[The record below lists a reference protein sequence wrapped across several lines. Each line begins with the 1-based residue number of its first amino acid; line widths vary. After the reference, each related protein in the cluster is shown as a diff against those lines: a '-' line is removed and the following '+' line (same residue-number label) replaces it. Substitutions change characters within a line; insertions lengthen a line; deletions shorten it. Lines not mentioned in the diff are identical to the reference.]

1 MKRKFQIFFIYS
13 LLFIITALLYNE
25 RMLDIKFIRE
35 NKEIVKEGAKK
46 KLIDIDIEKLVG
58 LDDERLK
65 QLKEVE
71 DLRSEINRVSNDI
84 ATEKDTIKRNQ
95 LIEEMR
101 SVKEDIKQKEEK
113 LKATME
119 EWQKL
124 MLQVPNVTS
133 PDVPVGSDESRNVV
147 IRSWGEKPVFDFKP
161 KEHYEIGEKL
171 GIIDNVTAAEVSGA
185 RFTYLKGD
193 LVLMQFA
200 LLNLLLETLTNAEIL
215 EKIAKDKNL
224 NINAKPFIPIIPP
237 FMVKPNVYLKM
248 ARLDPKEDKYYLG
261 ADDMYL
267 IGSAEHSLGPMHMNQ
282 IIDEKQMPIRYV
294 GYSPAFRKE
303 AGTYGKDTKGILR
316 MHQFEKLEMETF
328 CLPENSIQEQE
339 FLVAIQEYFLQ
350 MLKLPYQVV
359 MICTGDMGKPD
370 FRQIDINTWMPGQNA
385 YRETHTADLMTSFQ
399 SRRLNTK
406 VKRTDGKTELVHMN
420 DATIC
425 AMGRTLI
432 AIIENYQQADGT
444 VKIPEVLKKYMGGK
458 EFIK

>member
-1 MKRKFQIFFIYS
+1 
-13 LLFIITALLYNE
+13 
-25 RMLDIKFIRE
+25 MLDIKFIRE
-35 NKEIVKEGAKK
+35 NKEIVQEGAKK
-46 KLIDIDIEKLVG
+46 KFVDVDIEKLIA
-58 LDDERLK
+58 LDSERLK

-71 DLRSEINRVSNDI
+71 DLRSEVNRVSNDV
-84 ATEKDTIKRNQ
+84 ATEKDSVKRMQ
-95 LIEEMR
+95 LIDEMR
-101 SVKEDIKQKEEK
+101 GVKEDIKQKEEK
-113 LKATME
+113 LKAIME
-119 EWQKL
+119 EWQKM

-133 PDVPVGSDESRNVV
+133 PDVPVGSDESGNVV
-147 IRSWGEKPVFDFKP
+147 IRSWGDKPTFDFKP

-171 GIIDNVTAAEVSGA
+171 DIIDNQTAAEVSGA

-200 LLNLLLETLTNAEIL
+200 LLNLLLETLTNAETL
-215 EKIAKDKNL
+215 RKIAKEKNL
-224 NINAKPFIPIIPP
+224 NINPKPFIPVIPP

-248 ARLDPKEDKYYLG
+248 ARLDPKEDKYHLE

-282 IIDEKQMPIRYV
+282 IIDEARMPVRYV

-316 MHQFEKLEMETF
+316 VHQFEKLEMETF

-370 FRQIDINTWMPGQNA
+370 FRQIDIETWMPGQNI

-406 VKRTDGKTELVHMN
+406 VKRIDGKMELVHMN

-425 AMGRTLI
+425 AMGRTLV
-432 AIIENYQQADGT
+432 AILENYQQADGT
-444 VKIPEVLKKYMGGK
+444 IKIPEVLKKYMGGK
-458 EFIK
+458 DFIK